1 MCIKGNK
8 YKSITQIAPRAQVIS
23 SLLIINVYMPG
34 RLQGDSAAAASSSSS
49 SSAGFC

>member
-34 RLQGDSAAAASSSSS
+34 RLQGDSASSFFSAAT
-49 SSAGFC
+49 AGFC